1 MSAQISHIPSDSLN
15 DENAFRNPE
24 KHEAGT
30 KDTIDPFVADLE
42 GEGLEFEKQKL
53 REKVEAV
60 ELIPTEAFQWN
71 VDGDQSPCE
80 FPKPSNSRLSKTYM
94 NTSSSRGRCLCLEYG

>member
-1 MSAQISHIPSDSLN
+1 MSAQISHISSDSPD
-15 DENAFRNPE
+15 DENDFRHSD
-24 KHEAGT
+24 KQHEAGT
-30 KDTIDPFVADLE
+30 KDKIDPFVADLE

-71 VDGDQSPCE
+71 VEGDQSPCK
-80 FPKPSNSRLSKTYM
+80 FSKPLTRDFQRLT
-94 NTSSSRGRCLCLEYG
+94 